1 LKVNLI
7 VYYSNFLTNRCHLLI
22 KELAELKEEK
32 DKLQIKYD
40 ESRETI
46 QALQDSHFK
55 MFEQQKELNKKQ
67 KGILSK
73 PSEV

>member
-1 LKVNLI
+1 MKVNLI
-7 VYYSNFLTNRCHLLI
+7 VYYSNFLTNRCHSLI